1 MPAEILS
8 IDLTNCATEGIYL
21 NAAESPEVFSLGDEC
36 RLFKDDK

>member
-1 MPAEILS
+1 MRYIELR
-8 IDLTNCATEGIYL
+8 EMVYL